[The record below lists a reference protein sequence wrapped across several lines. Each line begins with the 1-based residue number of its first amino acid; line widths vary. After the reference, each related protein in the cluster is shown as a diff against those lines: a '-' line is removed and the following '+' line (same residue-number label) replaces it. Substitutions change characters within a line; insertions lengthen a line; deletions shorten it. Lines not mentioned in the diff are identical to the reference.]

1 MIGSKRVSRC
11 LNRLAFRSF
20 GIVLATFLAYGT
32 SLTGFNFLI
41 NGSIELVKAEI
52 ARLEKYQGRPAPYS
66 DRPIKMRARTS
77 SVGRTP
83 YYRGGIKNQADI
95 AELMRA
101 EQARF
106 ERFAVRHQELLQAS
120 TSPVPQMPP
129 QPPPVGEPEE
139 GEGLGGSGTGV
150 GFQDRHEDDVPDSDD
165 FNTDPLAGFGG
176 GSGGGFGGG
185 TRRGPEGGG
194 SNWPL

>member
-41 NGSIELVKAEI
+41 NGSIELVKEEM
-52 ARLEKYQGRPAPYS
+52 RKFQGRPGPYS

-83 YYRGGIKNQADI
+83 HYRGGIKNQANL

-101 EQARF
+101 EQARL
-106 ERFAVRHQELLQAS
+106 ERFSLRHPGNLLANMN
-120 TSPVPQMPP
+120 PAPQFP
-129 QPPPVGEPEE
+129 EP
-139 GEGLGGSGTGV
+139 
-150 GFQDRHEDDVPDSDD
+150 
-165 FNTDPLAGFGG
+165 DPTPIGD
-176 GSGGGFGGG
+176 
-185 TRRGPEGGG
+185 PE
-194 SNWPL
+194 